1 MSDTRLLDIED
12 ILAGDGS
19 GVERDR
25 IIERLATLAGH
36 ARAALDKGVTPSHA
50 NNLRTLMA
58 AIDAAQVVVS
68 RVWSRFHE
76 RAR

>member
-12 ILAGDGS
+12 ILAGDRN

-25 IIERLATLAGH
+25 IMERLATLAGH
-36 ARAALDKGVTPSHA
+36 ARAALDKGVAPSHA
-50 NNLRTLMA
+50 NTLRSLMA
-58 AIDAAQVVVS
+58 ATDAAQVVVS
-68 RVWSRFHE
+68 RIWSRFHE

>member
-1 MSDTRLLDIED
+1 MSDTRLLDIEHR
-12 ILAGDGS
+12 LADDRTGA
-19 GVERDR
+19 ERDR
-25 IIERLATLAGH
+25 IMERLATLAGH

-50 NNLRTLMA
+50 NSLRTLMA

>member
-1 MSDTRLLDIED
+1 LSDTRLLDIEHR
-12 ILAGDGS
+12 LADDRT

-25 IIERLATLAGH
+25 IMERLATLAGH

-50 NNLRTLMA
+50 NALRSLMA